1 MFKKFTY
8 SAILF
13 AALMLMLFS
22 ETNAQPPGSTPIT
35 VGPYYTALGGW
46 NYCYSG
52 YWFTAPRDF
61 WIVALRKS
69 NGWTSGNFKTSHQIY
84 QFNYAPS
91 YNGQYFYDTVYVNS
105 TYKMMP
111 RWKVDSYGTNGDQI
125 CNISDGRN
133 QHGQQIQDIFVPAGT
148 TWGIYSMF
156 DYPQAGIYYSYISL
170 PYYTSGWYTNVGGS
184 GFYLRPSRNYY
195 NYGYMSSGY
204 WSYYS
209 YNYATGTYYVGRTV
223 FWYMLPCY
231 IYVTQ
236 TAGGTIA
243 PSATYGPFKPGLDVN
258 RDYTVTPDPGK
269 HIVNVTINGASVG
282 SVTRPVHTQH
292 FGVVNAT
299 QTLSAIY
306 GNQIIATGYGAFMN
320 PTGMSY
326 YAVGANPSFTCTP
339 FPGAYIS
346 TITATGAISGVVNI
360 PVLNS
365 GQGQTIALGQPGY
378 PFANLNE
385 DWTLD
390 VVSMMN
396 LFTSAEQH
404 GTINPLGSTDI
415 IWGTLFPVVIIP
427 DANYKVAHLY
437 IDGYDVMD
445 PTLPGYPHPG
455 LDLSAWPVVT
465 FNLDMS
471 YAHTAHATFY
481 AWTITP
487 EVVGIGGTIV
497 PDYPV
502 KVFDHAQYPFIITP
516 DIDWSIDTVKAI
528 NLSNGDVT
536 LWGNIP
542 LHGAMRLTFLDITN
556 DWKLQALF
564 KIDRYNV
571 VVKNA
576 RVIEGGKVFPT
587 GTLTYE
593 SDDGLIIVN
602 SGTDLNF
609 TITPD
614 VGWVTTDV
622 LLDHMSQGAV
632 ANLPLTTVRAD
643 HEVEAKFQRIGFTI
657 TATAGNH
664 GTISLDGWEEP
675 VPTNGEYSVFYGEN
689 ARFVITPDHGYKLG
703 EIQVD
708 GAVVNPELEYSF
720 YYVTADH
727 TLTASFVPMNRYT
740 ITATAGT
747 GGTISPSGA
756 VSVIEG
762 DDQAFTFTPNAG
774 YEIADVLI
782 NGESQGKITEWEFTD
797 VSSDHSIE
805 IIFNPIVTYGLQCT
819 LDATQV
825 VSGQPFD
832 ITVTCVDQSTQQPI
846 NPIAPVDVTV
856 AAAAGSQ
863 GTLSGTT
870 MGTIPANDNKVT
882 ISGIVYT
889 NASGEA
895 NVQLISSATGMPD
908 CMLTANFLAPEP
920 LTQDADIKFD
930 NVSSYYSKDGSTAL
944 SQVTIS
950 WTNGD
955 GNKRL
960 VVMKATDQIGT
971 GDLPI
976 DGIGYSENAAY
987 GTVGSEIG
995 NAFVIFKDAGNT
1007 LTVTNLI
1014 EGTLYYVHVCG
1025 FNGDAVVANY
1035 NTNTGTGNPSPFS
1048 VVGVDETYTAS
1059 GFQVTNISPNPAFF
1073 DIMFNLSVSTASAFT
1088 IEVADLQGRVVASFC
1103 NKKFYDNGNYQVN
1116 IPVSKLASGSYIL
1129 KIYNGTDF
1137 AYQVFTIVR

>member
-930 NVSSYYSKDGSTAL
+930 NV
-944 SQVTIS
+944 
-950 WTNGD
+950 
-955 GNKRL
+955 
-960 VVMKATDQIGT
+960 
-971 GDLPI
+971 
-976 DGIGYSENAAY
+976 
-987 GTVGSEIG
+987 
-995 NAFVIFKDAGNT
+995 
-1007 LTVTNLI
+1007 
-1014 EGTLYYVHVCG
+1014 
-1025 FNGDAVVANY
+1025 
-1035 NTNTGTGNPSPFS
+1035 
-1048 VVGVDETYTAS
+1048 
-1059 GFQVTNISPNPAFF
+1059 
-1073 DIMFNLSVSTASAFT
+1073 
-1088 IEVADLQGRVVASFC
+1088 
-1103 NKKFYDNGNYQVN
+1103 
-1116 IPVSKLASGSYIL
+1116 
-1129 KIYNGTDF
+1129 
-1137 AYQVFTIVR
+1137 TIVKMEAQHYHRLQLVGQTETVIRDSWL